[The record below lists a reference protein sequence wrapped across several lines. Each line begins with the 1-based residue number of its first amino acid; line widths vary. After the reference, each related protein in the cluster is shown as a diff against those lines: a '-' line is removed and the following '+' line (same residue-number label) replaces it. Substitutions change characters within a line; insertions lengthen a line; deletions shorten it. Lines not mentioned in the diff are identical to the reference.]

1 MRQTPRSQAPSW
13 RLSHRRAFRVAKANY
28 ADSVEVL
35 LSGDGAREWGGRFN
49 SPGSRAVYCS
59 TTLSLAAL
67 EILVHAPR
75 LNVLPEYRF
84 LEVNVPDWAIEHLD
98 RADLGEDTVALG
110 DRRLGAKGI
119 LGFSAPSFVNRFE
132 RDLVL
137 NPEHPDFRKLVTHGK
152 IQPFPFDRRL
162 LTR

>member
-1 MRQTPRSQAPSW
+1 MK
-13 RLSHRRAFRVAKANY
+13 AFRVARAKY

-49 SPGSRAVYCS
+49 SPGTRVVYCS

-75 LNVLPEYRF
+75 LDILPEYRF
-84 LEVNVPDWAIEHLD
+84 LEVNVPDQAIEHLD
-98 RADLGEDTVALG
+98 RADLGGDTAALG
-110 DRRLGAKGI
+110 DRRLGAEGI
-119 LGFSAPSFVNRFE
+119 LGFSAPSFVIPLE
-132 RDLVL
+132 RNLVL
-137 NPEHPDFRKLVTHGK
+137 DPEHQDFRRLVTHGT
-152 IQPFPFDRRL
+152 IQPFSLDRRL